1 MSTTDIKERVER
13 LDPLLVDT
21 AIAVGLM
28 LLVFL
33 QLWIFSQGRGP
44 GFPTVPNW
52 RPEMAGRRSFG
63 MVPYFLVAL
72 TFLPLAIRRQVP
84 WLALL
89 LSGTGAIAYTVQPG
103 LPPAPIVFGPMIALY
118 TLAANATRRRTG
130 MVALMVV
137 LLVAAVPLLAYS
149 SSVRWVADSV
159 GSLVLLAAA
168 ALLGEATRNRRE
180 YIEQVEQRAIEAE
193 RTREEEALRRVDE
206 ERIRIAREVHDIVA
220 HSLSIVTIQA
230 SAAETLIDKN
240 PEKARESILNV
251 RTTGKDALAELR
263 SMLEVLRT
271 GEGEPMA
278 PAAEITQVEKLAEP
292 LREAGIDVNLRTG
305 GNLATVPAYASV
317 SAYRIAQEALT
328 NIVRH
333 AEASKVDIDI
343 TLDPVSLSLTVSDD
357 GLGST
362 GTSAVE
368 GHGILGMRE
377 RVEALGGTFGA
388 GPLPERGFRV
398 SATIPLR
405 SS

>member
-1 MSTTDIKERVER
+1 MKR

-33 QLWIFSQGRGP
+33 QLWIFAQVRGP
-44 GFPTVPNW
+44 AVPNW
-52 RPEMAGRRSFG
+52 RPEMLGRRSFG
-63 MVPYFLVAL
+63 VVPYFLVAL

-89 LSGTGAIAYTVQPG
+89 LSGIGAIAYNVQPG
-103 LPPAPIVFGPMIALY
+103 LPPAPTVFGPMIALY

-230 SAAETLIDKN
+230 SAAETLIDKD
-240 PEKARESILNV
+240 PEKARESIRNV
-251 RTTGKDALAELR
+251 RTTGKDALTELR

-305 GNLATVPAYASV
+305 GDLTEVPAYASV

-333 AEASKVDIDI
+333 AGASKVDIDI
-343 TLDPVSLSLTVSDD
+343 AVDSASLSLTVSDD
-357 GLGST
+357 GISST
-362 GTSAVE
+362 GDAAVE

-388 GPLPERGFRV
+388 KALPERGFRV